1 MPNRLDI
8 EITSQSTESSY
19 TWRSA
24 GAKEPKGTIKASL
37 LPSGVAIGDVLKVEA
52 DFMIDGIEITA
63 VLPQKIKKDG
73 PELLELLGT
82 GNETAGVTTSL
93 VKKSSNRKRRKDGRV
108 GSKNKQAKD
117 RKQSRSSKAKT
128 ERKDRKPYRSPR
140 GKRLK
145 PSKKYRNEYIES
157 LPELQKPIA
166 KELSGSTIPNL
177 RRTIEKMD
185 LPEGFPDALLDY
197 AENLNQQLK
206 MAEWMDKATAVESN
220 IENIDLQ
227 DFRSVVA
234 SSARWA
240 KSSDSIAIKERL
252 ELKLNERIDQDHKK
266 WLNSIEEALQE
277 DKTVRALNLSSRSP
291 KAGAQLPE
299 AITTRLIEQANKALN
314 AEATAHRWS
323 IVVEA
328 VALSPVRQ
336 KVIPGGLP
344 TEISEEL
351 KQSIKKHGDR
361 IPQIAKVFTFT

>member
-52 DFMIDGIEITA
+52 DFMLDGIEITA
-63 VLPQKIKKDG
+63 VLPQKIKKGG

-82 GNETAGVTTSL
+82 GKETAGATTSL
-93 VKKSSNRKRRKDGRV
+93 LKKSSNRKRRKDARV
-108 GSKNKQAKD
+108 GPRNKQAKD

-206 MAEWMDKATAVESN
+206 MAEWMDKATAVENN

-240 KSSDSIAIKERL
+240 KSANSIAIKERL

-266 WLNSIEEALQE
+266 WITSIEEALQE
-277 DKTVRALNLSSRSP
+277 EKTVRALNLSSRSP

-299 AITTRLIEQANKALN
+299 AITTRLIEQANKSLN

-323 IVVEA
+323 IVAEA
-328 VALSPVRQ
+328 VAFSPVRQ
-336 KVIPGGLP
+336 KITPDGLP

-351 KQSIKKHGDR
+351 KESIKKHGDR
-361 IPQIAKVFTFT
+361 IPQIAKVFTLT

>member
-82 GNETAGVTTSL
+82 GKETAGVTTSL
-93 VKKSSNRKRRKDGRV
+93 VKKRSTRKRRKDGRD
-108 GSKNKQAKD
+108 GSKNKQAKG

-145 PSKKYRNEYIES
+145 PSKKYRNEFIES

-206 MAEWMDKATAVESN
+206 MAEWMDKATAVENN

-240 KSSDSIAIKERL
+240 KSANSIVIKERL

-266 WLNSIEEALQE
+266 WLTSIEEALQE
-277 DKTVRALNLSSRSP
+277 EKTVRALNLSSRSP

-314 AEATAHRWS
+314 AEATAERWS
-323 IVVEA
+323 IVAEA
-328 VALSPVRQ
+328 VAFSPVRQ
-336 KVIPGGLP
+336 KITPDGLP

-351 KQSIKKHGDR
+351 KQSIKKHADR
-361 IPQIAKVFTFT
+361 IPQIAKVFTLT

>member
-82 GNETAGVTTSL
+82 GTEAAGVTTSL
-93 VKKSSNRKRRKDGRV
+93 VKKSSNRKRRKDARV
-108 GSKNKQAKD
+108 GPKNKQAKD
-117 RKQSRSSKAKT
+117 RKQSRSSKAKS
-128 ERKDRKPYRSPR
+128 ERKDRKSFRSPR

-206 MAEWMDKATAVESN
+206 MAEWMDKATAVENN

-266 WLNSIEEALQE
+266 WLKSIEEALQE
-277 DKTVRALNLSSRSP
+277 EKTVRALNLSSRSP

-323 IVVEA
+323 IVAEA
-328 VALSPVRQ
+328 VAFSPVRQ
-336 KVIPGGLP
+336 KITPDGLP

-351 KQSIKKHGDR
+351 KQSIEKHGDR
-361 IPQIAKVFTFT
+361 IPQIAKVFTLT

>member
-108 GSKNKQAKD
+108 GSKNRQAKD

-206 MAEWMDKATAVESN
+206 MAEWMDKATAVENN

-240 KSSDSIAIKERL
+240 KSANSIAIKERL

-266 WLNSIEEALQE
+266 WLTSIEEALQE
-277 DKTVRALNLSSRSP
+277 EKTVRALNLSSRSP

-323 IVVEA
+323 IVAEA
-328 VALSPVRQ
+328 VAFSPVRQ
-336 KVIPGGLP
+336 KITPDGLP

-351 KQSIKKHGDR
+351 KESIKKHGDR
-361 IPQIAKVFTFT
+361 IPQIAKVFTLT

>member
-82 GNETAGVTTSL
+82 GKETAGVTTSL
-93 VKKSSNRKRRKDGRV
+93 VKKSNNRKRRKDARV
-108 GSKNKQAKD
+108 GPKNNKAKD
-117 RKQSRSSKAKT
+117 RKRSRSSKATT

-157 LPELQKPIA
+157 LPDLQKPIA

-206 MAEWMDKATAVESN
+206 MAEWMDRATAVENN

-277 DKTVRALNLSSRSP
+277 EKTVRALNLSSRSP

-299 AITTRLIEQANKALN
+299 AITTRLIAQANKALN
-314 AEATAHRWS
+314 AETTAHRWS

-328 VALSPVRQ
+328 VAFSPVRQ
-336 KVIPGGLP
+336 KITPDGLP

-361 IPQIAKVFTFT
+361 IPQIAKVFTLT

>member
-52 DFMIDGIEITA
+52 DFMLDGIEITA
-63 VLPQKIKKDG
+63 VLPQKIKKGG

-82 GNETAGVTTSL
+82 GTEAAGVTTSL
-93 VKKSSNRKRRKDGRV
+93 VKKSSNRKRRKDARV
-108 GSKNKQAKD
+108 GPRNKQAKD

-206 MAEWMDKATAVESN
+206 MAEWMDKATAVENN

-266 WLNSIEEALQE
+266 WLTSIEEALQE
-277 DKTVRALNLSSRSP
+277 EKTVRALNLSSRSP

-299 AITTRLIEQANKALN
+299 AITTRIIEQTNKALN
-314 AEATAHRWS
+314 AEVTAHRWT
-323 IVVEA
+323 IVAEA
-328 VALSPVRQ
+328 VAFSPVRQ
-336 KVIPGGLP
+336 KITPDGLP

-351 KQSIKKHGDR
+351 KQSIKKHADR
-361 IPQIAKVFTFT
+361 IPQIAKVFTLT

>member
-1 MPNRLDI
+1 MCIRD
-8 EITSQSTESSY
+8 
-19 TWRSA
+19 R
-24 GAKEPKGTIKASL
+24 
-37 LPSGVAIGDVLKVEA
+37 
-52 DFMIDGIEITA
+52 
-63 VLPQKIKKDG
+63 
-73 PELLELLGT
+73 
-82 GNETAGVTTSL
+82 TTSL
-93 VKKSSNRKRRKDGRV
+93 VKKTSIRKRRKDARV
-108 GSKNKQAKD
+108 GPKNKQAKD
-117 RKQSRSSKAKT
+117 RKQSRSSKAET

-145 PSKKYRNEYIES
+145 PSKKYRNEFIES

-206 MAEWMDKATAVESN
+206 MAEWMDKATAVENN

-240 KSSDSIAIKERL
+240 KSANSIAIKERL

-266 WLNSIEEALQE
+266 WLTSIEEALQE
-277 DKTVRALNLSSRSP
+277 EKTVRALNLSSRSP

-299 AITTRLIEQANKALN
+299 A
-314 AEATAHRWS
+314 
-323 IVVEA
+323 
-328 VALSPVRQ
+328 
-336 KVIPGGLP
+336 
-344 TEISEEL
+344 
-351 KQSIKKHGDR
+351 
-361 IPQIAKVFTFT
+361 

>member
-82 GNETAGVTTSL
+82 GKETAGVTTSL
-93 VKKSSNRKRRKDGRV
+93 LKKSSNRKRRKDARV
-108 GSKNKQAKD
+108 GPKNKQAKD

-145 PSKKYRNEYIES
+145 PSKKYRNEFIES

-206 MAEWMDKATAVESN
+206 MAEWMDKATAVENN

-240 KSSDSIAIKERL
+240 KSANSIVVKERL

-266 WLNSIEEALQE
+266 WLTSIEEALQE
-277 DKTVRALNLSSRSP
+277 EKTVRALNLSSRSP

-299 AITTRLIEQANKALN
+299 AITARLIEQANKSLN

-323 IVVEA
+323 IVAEA
-328 VALSPVRQ
+328 VAFSPVRQ
-336 KVIPGGLP
+336 KITPDGLP

-361 IPQIAKVFTFT
+361 IPQIAKVFTST

>member
-1 MPNRLDI
+1 M
-8 EITSQSTESSY
+8 SQ
-19 TWRSA
+19 
-24 GAKEPKGTIKASL
+24 L
-37 LPSGVAIGDVLKVEA
+37 GDVLKVEA

-73 PELLELLGT
+73 PELLEILGT
-82 GNETAGVTTSL
+82 GKETAGVTASL
-93 VKKSSNRKRRKDGRV
+93 VKKSSNRKRRKDARV
-108 GSKNKQAKD
+108 GPKNKQAKD

-145 PSKKYRNEYIES
+145 PSKKYRNEFIES

-206 MAEWMDKATAVESN
+206 MAEWMDKATAVENN

-240 KSSDSIAIKERL
+240 KSANSIAIKERL

-266 WLNSIEEALQE
+266 WLTSIEEALQE
-277 DKTVRALNLSSRSP
+277 EKTVRALNLSSRSP

-299 AITTRLIEQANKALN
+299 AIHKAYR
-314 AEATAHRWS
+314 AS
-323 IVVEA
+323 
-328 VALSPVRQ
+328 
-336 KVIPGGLP
+336 K
-344 TEISEEL
+344 
-351 KQSIKKHGDR
+351 
-361 IPQIAKVFTFT
+361 

>member
-82 GNETAGVTTSL
+82 GKETAGVTTSL
-93 VKKSSNRKRRKDGRV
+93 VKKSNNRKRRKDARV
-108 GSKNKQAKD
+108 GPKSNKAKD
-117 RKQSRSSKAKT
+117 RKRSRSSKAKT
-128 ERKDRKPYRSPR
+128 ERKGRKPYRSPR

-206 MAEWMDKATAVESN
+206 MAEWMDRATAVENN

-240 KSSDSIAIKERL
+240 KSSDSLAIKERL

-266 WLNSIEEALQE
+266 WLNSIDEALQE
-277 DKTVRALNLSSRSP
+277 EKTVRALNLSSRSP

-299 AITTRLIEQANKALN
+299 AITTRLIAQANKALN
-314 AEATAHRWS
+314 AETTAHRWS

-328 VALSPVRQ
+328 VAFSPVRQ
-336 KVIPGGLP
+336 KITPDGLP

-361 IPQIAKVFTFT
+361 IPQIAKVFTLT

>member
-82 GNETAGVTTSL
+82 GKETAGVTTSL
-93 VKKSSNRKRRKDGRV
+93 VKKSNNRKRRKDARV
-108 GSKNKQAKD
+108 GPKSNKAKD
-117 RKQSRSSKAKT
+117 RKRSRSSKAKT

-206 MAEWMDKATAVESN
+206 MAEWMDRATAVENN

-240 KSSDSIAIKERL
+240 KSSDSLAIKERL

-266 WLNSIEEALQE
+266 WLNSIDEALQE
-277 DKTVRALNLSSRSP
+277 EKTVRALNLSSRSP

-299 AITTRLIEQANKALN
+299 AITTRLIAQANKALN
-314 AEATAHRWS
+314 AETTAHRWS

-328 VALSPVRQ
+328 VAFSPVRQ
-336 KVIPGGLP
+336 KITPDGLP

-361 IPQIAKVFTFT
+361 IPQIAKVFTLT

>member
-82 GNETAGVTTSL
+82 GKETAGVTTSL
-93 VKKSSNRKRRKDGRV
+93 VKKSNNRKRRKDARV
-108 GSKNKQAKD
+108 GPKNNKAKD
-117 RKQSRSSKAKT
+117 RKRSRSSKATT

-157 LPELQKPIA
+157 LPDLQKPIA

-206 MAEWMDKATAVESN
+206 MAEWMDRATAVENN

-240 KSSDSIAIKERL
+240 KSSDSLAIKERL

-277 DKTVRALNLSSRSP
+277 EKTVRALNLSSRSP

-299 AITTRLIEQANKALN
+299 AITTRLIAQANKALN
-314 AEATAHRWS
+314 AETTAHRWS

-328 VALSPVRQ
+328 VAFSPVRQ
-336 KVIPGGLP
+336 KITPDGLP

-361 IPQIAKVFTFT
+361 IPQIAKVFTLT

>member
-206 MAEWMDKATAVESN
+206 MAEWMDKATAVENN

-240 KSSDSIAIKERL
+240 KSSESIAIKERL

-291 KAGAQLPE
+291 KAGAQLPK

-361 IPQIAKVFTFT
+361 IPQIAKVFTVT

>member
-82 GNETAGVTTSL
+82 GKETAGVTTSL
-93 VKKSSNRKRRKDGRV
+93 VKKSNNRKRRKDARV
-108 GSKNKQAKD
+108 GPKSNKAKD
-117 RKQSRSSKAKT
+117 RKRSRSSKAKT

-177 RRTIEKMD
+177 RRTIEKME

-206 MAEWMDKATAVESN
+206 MAEWMDRATAVENN

-314 AEATAHRWS
+314 AEATSHRWA
-323 IVVEA
+323 IVAEA
-328 VALSPVRQ
+328 VAFSRVRQ
-336 KVIPGGLP
+336 KITPDGLP

-361 IPQIAKVFTFT
+361 IPQIAKVFTLT

>member
-52 DFMIDGIEITA
+52 DFMLDGIEITA
-63 VLPQKIKKDG
+63 VLPQKIKKGG

-93 VKKSSNRKRRKDGRV
+93 LKKSSNQKRRKDARV
-108 GSKNKQAKD
+108 GPRNKQAKD

-185 LPEGFPDALLDY
+185 LPEGFSDALLDY

-206 MAEWMDKATAVESN
+206 MAEWMDKATAVENN

-277 DKTVRALNLSSRSP
+277 EKTVRALNLSSRSP

-314 AEATAHRWS
+314 AEATSHRWA
-323 IVVEA
+323 IVAEA
-328 VALSPVRQ
+328 VAFSPVRQ
-336 KVIPGGLP
+336 KITPDGLP

-361 IPQIAKVFTFT
+361 IPQIAKVFTLT

>member
-1 MPNRLDI
+1 
-8 EITSQSTESSY
+8 
-19 TWRSA
+19 
-24 GAKEPKGTIKASL
+24 
-37 LPSGVAIGDVLKVEA
+37 
-52 DFMIDGIEITA
+52 
-63 VLPQKIKKDG
+63 
-73 PELLELLGT
+73 
-82 GNETAGVTTSL
+82 
-93 VKKSSNRKRRKDGRV
+93 
-108 GSKNKQAKD
+108 
-117 RKQSRSSKAKT
+117 
-128 ERKDRKPYRSPR
+128 
-140 GKRLK
+140 
-145 PSKKYRNEYIES
+145 
-157 LPELQKPIA
+157 
-166 KELSGSTIPNL
+166 
-177 RRTIEKMD
+177 MD

-206 MAEWMDKATAVESN
+206 MAEWMDKATAVENN

-240 KSSDSIAIKERL
+240 KSSESIAIKERL

-277 DKTVRALNLSSRSP
+277 EKTVRALNLSSRSP

-323 IVVEA
+323 IVAEA
-328 VALSPVRQ
+328 VAFSPVRQ
-336 KVIPGGLP
+336 KITPDGLP

-361 IPQIAKVFTFT
+361 IPQIAKVFTLT

>member
-82 GNETAGVTTSL
+82 GTEAAGVTTSL
-93 VKKSSNRKRRKDGRV
+93 VKKSSNRKRRKDARV
-108 GSKNKQAKD
+108 GPRNKQAKD
-117 RKQSRSSKAKT
+117 RKQSRSSKAKS
-128 ERKDRKPYRSPR
+128 ERKDRKSFRSPR

-206 MAEWMDKATAVESN
+206 MAEWMDKATAVENN

-277 DKTVRALNLSSRSP
+277 EKTVRALNLSSRSP

-314 AEATAHRWS
+314 AEATSHRWA
-323 IVVEA
+323 IVAEA
-328 VALSPVRQ
+328 VAFSPVRQ
-336 KVIPGGLP
+336 KITPDGLP

-351 KQSIKKHGDR
+351 KQSIEKHGDR
-361 IPQIAKVFTFT
+361 IPQIAKVFTLT

>member
-73 PELLELLGT
+73 PELLEVLGT
-82 GNETAGVTTSL
+82 GKETADVTTSL
-93 VKKSSNRKRRKDGRV
+93 LKKSSNRKRKKDARV
-108 GSKNKQAKD
+108 GPKNKQAKA

-185 LPEGFPDALLDY
+185 LPEGFPEALLDY

-206 MAEWMDKATAVESN
+206 MAEWMDKATAVETN

-240 KSSDSIAIKERL
+240 KSADSIAIKERL

-266 WLNSIEEALQE
+266 WLTSIEEALQE
-277 DKTVRALNLSSRSP
+277 EKTVRALNLSSRSP

-299 AITTRLIEQANKALN
+299 AITIRLIEQANKALN

-323 IVVEA
+323 IVAEA
-328 VALSPVRQ
+328 VAFSPVRQ
-336 KVIPGGLP
+336 KITPDGLP

-351 KQSIKKHGDR
+351 KQSIKKHADR
-361 IPQIAKVFTFT
+361 IPQIAKVFTLT

>member
-52 DFMIDGIEITA
+52 DFMLDGIEITA
-63 VLPQKIKKDG
+63 VLPQKIKKGG

-82 GNETAGVTTSL
+82 GKETAGVTTSL
-93 VKKSSNRKRRKDGRV
+93 VKKSNRKRRKDARV
-108 GSKNKQAKD
+108 GPSDKQAKD

-145 PSKKYRNEYIES
+145 PSKKYRNEYIQS
-157 LPELQKPIA
+157 LPDLQKPIA

-206 MAEWMDKATAVESN
+206 MAEWMDKATAVENN

-240 KSSDSIAIKERL
+240 KSANSIAIKERL

-266 WLNSIEEALQE
+266 WLTSIEEALQE
-277 DKTVRALNLSSRSP
+277 EKTVRALNLSSRSP

-323 IVVEA
+323 IVAEA
-328 VALSPVRQ
+328 VAFSPVRQ
-336 KVIPGGLP
+336 KITPDGLP

-351 KQSIKKHGDR
+351 RQSIKKHADR
-361 IPQIAKVFTFT
+361 IPQIAKVFTLT

>member
-1 MPNRLDI
+1 MNI
-8 EITSQSTESSY
+8 
-19 TWRSA
+19 
-24 GAKEPKGTIKASL
+24 
-37 LPSGVAIGDVLKVEA
+37 
-52 DFMIDGIEITA
+52 
-63 VLPQKIKKDG
+63 
-73 PELLELLGT
+73 
-82 GNETAGVTTSL
+82 
-93 VKKSSNRKRRKDGRV
+93 
-108 GSKNKQAKD
+108 
-117 RKQSRSSKAKT
+117 
-128 ERKDRKPYRSPR
+128 
-140 GKRLK
+140 
-145 PSKKYRNEYIES
+145 IES

-206 MAEWMDKATAVESN
+206 MAEWMDKATAVENN

-277 DKTVRALNLSSRSP
+277 EKTVRALNLSSRSP

-323 IVVEA
+323 IVAEA
-328 VALSPVRQ
+328 VAFSPVRQ
-336 KVIPGGLP
+336 KITPDGLP

-351 KQSIKKHGDR
+351 KQSIKKHADR
-361 IPQIAKVFTFT
+361 IPQIAKVFTLT

>member
-73 PELLELLGT
+73 PELLEILGT
-82 GNETAGVTTSL
+82 GKETAGVTTSL
-93 VKKSSNRKRRKDGRV
+93 VKKSSNRKRRKDARV
-108 GSKNKQAKD
+108 GPKNKQAKD

-145 PSKKYRNEYIES
+145 PSKKYRNEFIES

-206 MAEWMDKATAVESN
+206 MAEWMDKATAVENN

-240 KSSDSIAIKERL
+240 KSANSIAIKERL

-266 WLNSIEEALQE
+266 WLTSIEEALQE
-277 DKTVRALNLSSRSP
+277 EKTVRALNLSSRSP

-323 IVVEA
+323 IVAEA
-328 VALSPVRQ
+328 VAFSPVRQ
-336 KVIPGGLP
+336 KVIPDGLP

-351 KQSIKKHGDR
+351 KESIKKHGDR
-361 IPQIAKVFTFT
+361 IPQIAKVFILT

>member
-82 GNETAGVTTSL
+82 GKETAGVTTSL
-93 VKKSSNRKRRKDGRV
+93 VKKSNNRKRRKDARV
-108 GSKNKQAKD
+108 GPKSNKAKD
-117 RKQSRSSKAKT
+117 RKRSRSSKART

-206 MAEWMDKATAVESN
+206 MAEWMDRATAVENN

-240 KSSDSIAIKERL
+240 KSSDSLAIKERL

-277 DKTVRALNLSSRSP
+277 EKTVRALNLSSRSP

-299 AITTRLIEQANKALN
+299 AITTRLIAQANKALN
-314 AEATAHRWS
+314 AETTAHRWS

-328 VALSPVRQ
+328 VAFSPVRQ
-336 KVIPGGLP
+336 KITPDGLP

-361 IPQIAKVFTFT
+361 IPQIAKVFTLT

>member
-82 GNETAGVTTSL
+82 GKETAGVTTSL
-93 VKKSSNRKRRKDGRV
+93 VKKSNNRKRRKDARV
-108 GSKNKQAKD
+108 GPKSNKAKD
-117 RKQSRSSKAKT
+117 RKRSRSSKAKT

-177 RRTIEKMD
+177 RRTIEKME

-206 MAEWMDKATAVESN
+206 MAEWMDRATAVENN

-240 KSSDSIAIKERL
+240 KSSDSLAIKERL

-266 WLNSIEEALQE
+266 WLNSIDEALQE
-277 DKTVRALNLSSRSP
+277 EKTVRALNLSSRSP

-299 AITTRLIEQANKALN
+299 AITTRLIAQANKALN

-361 IPQIAKVFTFT
+361 IPQIAKVFTVT

>member
-8 EITSQSTESSY
+8 EITSQTTDSSY

-63 VLPQKIKKDG
+63 VLPQKTKKDG
-73 PELLELLGT
+73 PELLELFGT
-82 GNETAGVTTSL
+82 GKETAGVTTSL
-93 VKKSSNRKRRKDGRV
+93 VKKGGKRKRRNNER
-108 GSKNKQAKD
+108 GSSRNKHTKD
-117 RKQSRSSKAKT
+117 RKQQESSKSRP
-128 ERKDRKPYRSPR
+128 ERKSRKPYRSPR

-145 PSKKYRNEYIES
+145 PSKEYRNQFIES
-157 LPELQKPIA
+157 LPELHKPLA

-177 RRTIEKMD
+177 RKTIEKME

-206 MAEWMDKATAVESN
+206 MAEWMDKATAIEKN
-220 IENIDLQ
+220 IESIDLQ

-234 SSARWA
+234 SSGRWA
-240 KSSDSIAIKERL
+240 KSTESIAVKERL
-252 ELKLNERIDQDHKK
+252 ELKLNERIDKDHKK
-266 WLNSIEEALQE
+266 WINSIEEALKE

-299 AITTRLIEQANKALN
+299 AITNGLVEQASKSLN
-314 AEATAHRWS
+314 SETTAYRWS
-323 IVVEA
+323 IVAEA
-328 VALSPVRQ
+328 VAFSPVRE
-336 KVIPGGLP
+336 KVIPEGLP

-351 KQSIKKHGDR
+351 NKSIKKHGER
-361 IPQIAKVFTFT
+361 IPQISKLFSLT

>member
-93 VKKSSNRKRRKDGRV
+93 VKRSSNRKRRKDGRV

-266 WLNSIEEALQE
+266 WLTSIEEALQE
-277 DKTVRALNLSSRSP
+277 EKTVRALNLSSRSP

-299 AITTRLIEQANKALN
+299 AITTRLIAQANKALN
-314 AEATAHRWS
+314 AETTAHRWS

-328 VALSPVRQ
+328 VAFSPVRQ
-336 KVIPGGLP
+336 KITPDGLP

-361 IPQIAKVFTFT
+361 IPQIAKVFTLT

>member
-82 GNETAGVTTSL
+82 GKETAGVTTSL
-93 VKKSSNRKRRKDGRV
+93 VKKSNNRKRRKDARV
-108 GSKNKQAKD
+108 GPKSNKAKD
-117 RKQSRSSKAKT
+117 RKRSRSSKART
-128 ERKDRKPYRSPR
+128 ERKDRKPYRGPR

-206 MAEWMDKATAVESN
+206 MAEWMDRATAVENN

-277 DKTVRALNLSSRSP
+277 EKTVRALNLSSRSP

-299 AITTRLIEQANKALN
+299 AITTRLIAQANKALN
-314 AEATAHRWS
+314 AETTAHRWS

-328 VALSPVRQ
+328 VAFSPVRQ
-336 KVIPGGLP
+336 KITPEGLP
-344 TEISEEL
+344 TEISDEL

-361 IPQIAKVFTFT
+361 IPQIAKVFTLT

>member
-73 PELLELLGT
+73 PELLELIGT
-82 GNETAGVTTSL
+82 GKDTAGVTTSL
-93 VKKSSNRKRRKDGRV
+93 VKRSSNRKRRKDARV
-108 GSKNKQAKD
+108 GPKNKQAKD
-117 RKQSRSSKAKT
+117 RKRLRNSKAKT
-128 ERKDRKPYRSPR
+128 ERKDRKPYRTPR

-166 KELSGSTIPNL
+166 KELTGSTIPNL

-206 MAEWMDKATAVESN
+206 MAEWMDKATAVENN

-240 KSSDSIAIKERL
+240 KSANSMVIKERL

-266 WLNSIEEALQE
+266 WLTSIEEALQE
-277 DKTVRALNLSSRSP
+277 EKTVRALNLSSRSP

-299 AITTRLIEQANKALN
+299 AITARLIEQANKSLN

-323 IVVEA
+323 IVAEA
-328 VALSPVRQ
+328 VAFSPVRQ
-336 KVIPGGLP
+336 KITPDGLP

-351 KQSIKKHGDR
+351 KQSIKKHADR
-361 IPQIAKVFTFT
+361 IPQIAKVFTLT

>member
-1 MPNRLDI
+1 M
-8 EITSQSTESSY
+8 
-19 TWRSA
+19 
-24 GAKEPKGTIKASL
+24 
-37 LPSGVAIGDVLKVEA
+37 LKVEA

-82 GNETAGVTTSL
+82 GKETAGVTTSL
-93 VKKSSNRKRRKDGRV
+93 VKKSNNRKRRKDARV
-108 GSKNKQAKD
+108 GPKSNKAKD
-117 RKQSRSSKAKT
+117 RKRSRSSKAKT
-128 ERKDRKPYRSPR
+128 ERKGRKPYRSHR

-206 MAEWMDKATAVESN
+206 MAEWMDKATAVENN

-240 KSSDSIAIKERL
+240 KSSESIAIKERL
-252 ELKLNERIDQDHKK
+252 ELKLNERIDQDHKNGSTPSRRHFK
-266 WLNSIEEALQE
+266 KKRQFELSI
-277 DKTVRALNLSSRSP
+277 
-291 KAGAQLPE
+291 
-299 AITTRLIEQANKALN
+299 
-314 AEATAHRWS
+314 
-323 IVVEA
+323 
-328 VALSPVRQ
+328 
-336 KVIPGGLP
+336 
-344 TEISEEL
+344 
-351 KQSIKKHGDR
+351 
-361 IPQIAKVFTFT
+361 

>member
-108 GSKNKQAKD
+108 GSKSKQAKD

-140 GKRLK
+140 GNRLK

-177 RRTIEKMD
+177 RKTIEKMD

-206 MAEWMDKATAVESN
+206 MAEWMDKATAVEIN

-299 AITTRLIEQANKALN
+299 AITTRLIAQANKALN
-314 AEATAHRWS
+314 AETTAHRWS

-328 VALSPVRQ
+328 VAFSPVRQ
-336 KVIPGGLP
+336 KITPDGLP

-361 IPQIAKVFTFT
+361 IPQIAKVFTLT

>member
-82 GNETAGVTTSL
+82 GKETAGVTTSL
-93 VKKSSNRKRRKDGRV
+93 LKKSSNRKRRKDARV
-108 GSKNKQAKD
+108 GPKNKQAKD

-206 MAEWMDKATAVESN
+206 MAEWMDKATAVENN

-240 KSSDSIAIKERL
+240 KSANSIAIKERL

-266 WLNSIEEALQE
+266 WLTSIEEALQE
-277 DKTVRALNLSSRSP
+277 EKTVRALNLSSRSP

-314 AEATAHRWS
+314 AEATSHRWA
-323 IVVEA
+323 IVAEA
-328 VALSPVRQ
+328 VAFSPVRQ
-336 KVIPGGLP
+336 KITPDGLP

-361 IPQIAKVFTFT
+361 IPQIAKVFTLT